1 MKRLAYP
8 FTSPTARAVAAVLL
22 ATIALTGA
30 RPAHAASA
38 APGQVTAGKA
48 SAVDRAEAR
57 IKELH
62 TKLKITQTQEDLWHH
77 VTQVM
82 RDNAKTM
89 EALIKRGQKTQI
101 P

>member
-8 FTSPTARAVAAVLL
+8 FTSPTARAVAGAVLL
-22 ATIALTGA
+22 ATVALTGA
-30 RPAHAASA
+30 RPAHAASV
-38 APGQVTAGKA
+38 APGQVTAVKA

-62 TKLKITQTQEDLWHH
+62 TKLNITQTQELTFPFYDFSLYSCDILLS
-77 VTQVM
+77 T
-82 RDNAKTM
+82 
-89 EALIKRGQKTQI
+89 